1 MIQITEYSLSH
12 LNAMFGYN
20 TPVPDV
26 PVTYS
31 HRLGIF
37 DKGYLRREEHMKVIE
52 KKRAVKDPNK
62 LKDSEK
68 RVLQIVNCN
77 KGVTG
82 VEVAKKTKW
91 TANHCSMM
99 LTALY
104 RRGLITRTK
113 QREAGTRWYIYHA
126 RKV

>member
-37 DKGYLRREEHMKVIE
+37 DKGYRRREEHMKVID
-52 KKRAVKDPNK
+52 KKRAAKDPDALTSSCN
-62 LKDSEK
+62 
-68 RVLQIVNCN
+68 RVLMIVNCN

-113 QREAGTRWYIYHA
+113 QREAGTRWYVYHA
-126 RKV
+126 RKA